1 MAAPVQIISETRSP
15 RYMIQ
20 LRGSDVGDNCL
31 QGGGRAPALGGSSG
45 GRHYVRSKP
54 TRGAVGVDGENL
66 RDPVGKQ
73 LGRAFDVP

>member
-1 MAAPVQIISETRSP
+1 MWLSTAKFCALMWVITVCKGR
-15 RYMIQ
+15 
-20 LRGSDVGDNCL
+20 
-31 QGGGRAPALGGSSG
+31 RAPALGGSSG

>member
-1 MAAPVQIISETRSP
+1 
-15 RYMIQ
+15 MITVCKG
-20 LRGSDVGDNCL
+20 R
-31 QGGGRAPALGGSSG
+31 RAPALGGSSG

>member
-1 MAAPVQIISETRSP
+1 VITVCR
-15 RYMIQ
+15 
-20 LRGSDVGDNCL
+20 
-31 QGGGRAPALGGSSG
+31 GGGRAPALGGSSG